1 MAFARCCTSSRE
13 ANKLMADRE
22 QAGAGEPL
30 IDAPF
35 EPTQGLQDRFDIEG
49 SIGHSCV
56 VKIVGR
62 KLDSVEIFDLALR
75 TTRSTSDRDSIM
87 PRLLHSRN
95 KCLGLRKNHRLT
107 CVGASKFRHRIHGI
121 EAE

>member
-1 MAFARCCTSSRE
+1 
-13 ANKLMADRE
+13 MADRE
-22 QAGAGEPL
+22 QTRTGEPL
-30 IDAPF
+30 TDAPF
-35 EPTQGLQDRFDIEG
+35 KPTHGFQNGFDIEG
-49 SIGHSCV
+49 SIEHSSV

-75 TTRSTSDRDSIM
+75 TTRSTSDRNSIM

-95 KCLGLRKNHRLT
+95 KCLCLRKDHRLT
-107 CVGASKFRHRIHGI
+107 CVWASKFRHRIHGI